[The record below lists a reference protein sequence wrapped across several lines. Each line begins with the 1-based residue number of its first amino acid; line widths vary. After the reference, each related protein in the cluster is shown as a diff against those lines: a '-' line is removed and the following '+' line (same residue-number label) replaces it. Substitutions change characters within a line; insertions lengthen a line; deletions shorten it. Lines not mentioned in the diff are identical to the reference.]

1 MDKFICMLTDNFV
14 YKVVGYGEGDFT
26 VRYYPK
32 ENPDGMSVGI
42 IRIRVTHNVGIHNKV
57 VVVILSMDIDGML
70 ELYKGDNPEEY
81 VQEIRRHSTS
91 LFTIEQPASD

>member
-1 MDKFICMLTDNFV
+1 MLTDNFV

-42 IRIRVTHNVGIHNKV
+42 VRLRVTHNVGIHNKV
-57 VVVILSMDIDGML
+57 VVVILSMDIDNML
-70 ELYKGDNPEEY
+70 GIYKGDNPEEF
-81 VQEIRRHSTS
+81 VKEIRVHSTS
-91 LFTIEQPASD
+91 LFTTEQPASD